1 MGHINKEYIFT
12 RQLPPTRLRTPPP
25 PLPLRLDVRAA
36 DLFTPTVTGRW
47 VKDDM
52 YKRPRGKKHLKGY
65 RVGKIKTLTCRY
77 LCVFYHVADVCFLS
91 KKWWVFVSVLCALMF
106 FWGHQMEA
114 NNKIGCNF
122 QLGSLK
128 KTVFANT

>member
-1 MGHINKEYIFT
+1 MTCING
-12 RQLPPTRLRTPPP
+12 P
-25 PLPLRLDVRAA
+25 
-36 DLFTPTVTGRW
+36 
-47 VKDDM
+47 
-52 YKRPRGKKHLKGY
+52 GKKKTIGY

-77 LCVFYHVADVCFLS
+77 LCVFYHVADLADLS
-91 KKWWVFVSVLCALMF
+91 KKGGFVSVLCALMF

-114 NNKIGCNF
+114 DNKIGFNF